1 MVLYVWPQKIPM
13 KQKNSGTVNST
24 YPIIDLVTR
33 CNQKCL
39 FCSNIPGSKPVK
51 PDLAQLEAMLAS
63 GADTLRIGFW
73 EPTLSDELPELVRFA
88 RKAGFEKIQVR
99 TNGVRLSDLSF
110 TRALLEAGVTTF
122 HLNFPSHLA
131 GLSDHI
137 TQSKGSY
144 ERRIKGI
151 RNIIRL
157 GGGNKLCLLFV
168 INSLNYA
175 TMEQYASFIAEN
187 FPGVLN
193 VLFNMVCILGIV
205 PETLSLVPHFPQI
218 EPHLAA
224 AARVCGNSGLKYMI
238 DDVPLCYMKG
248 FEAASVD
255 SHILRSGQ
263 NIKIDKV
270 KPPRCASC
278 ALTRECAGI
287 RSQYLEFYGAG
298 ELRPVRSSAPRKPA
312 SRGKK

>member
-1 MVLYVWPQKIPM
+1 MNQK
-13 KQKNSGTVNST
+13 KTATVNSA
-24 YPIIDLVTR
+24 YPIVDLVAR

-39 FCSNIPGSKPVK
+39 FCSNVPGSKGVK
-51 PDLAQLEAMLAS
+51 PGHSRLKEMLAA

-73 EPTLSDELPELVRFA
+73 EPTLSDELPELVRSA
-88 RKAGFEKIQVR
+88 RKAGFAKIQLR
-99 TNGVRLSDLSF
+99 TNGVRLSDPDF
-110 TRALLEAGVTTF
+110 TSSLLEAGVTTF

-137 TQSKGSY
+137 TQSKGSH

-157 GGGNKLCLLFV
+157 GGGDKLCLLFV

-175 TMEQYASFIAEN
+175 TMEEYARFIAEN

-205 PETLSLVPHFPQI
+205 PKTLSLVPHFRQV

-224 AARVCGNSGLKYMI
+224 AARVCRRSGLKYMI
-238 DDVPLCYMKG
+238 DDIPLCYMKG
-248 FEAASVD
+248 FESASVD

-270 KPPRCASC
+270 KPPACASC

-287 RSQYLEFYGAG
+287 RSQYLELYGAG
-298 ELRPVRSSAPRKPA
+298 ELRPLRPGPHAANKRREADSAAGRVRCRRK
-312 SRGKK
+312 